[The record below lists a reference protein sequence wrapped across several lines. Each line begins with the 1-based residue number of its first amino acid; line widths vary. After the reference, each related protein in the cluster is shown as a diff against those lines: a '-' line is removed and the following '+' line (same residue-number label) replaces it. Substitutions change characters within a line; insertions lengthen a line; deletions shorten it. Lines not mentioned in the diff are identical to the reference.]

1 MSGALGEQTGN
12 GVGSKRR
19 GKSLSVWIVETS
31 CVREM
36 ETEKASNEAYCQ
48 RSQRKEDSDSKMIH
62 SVCGEHEAKR
72 QSVRGA
78 EEGAWG

>member
-1 MSGALGEQTGN
+1 MSGALAEKTGN
-12 GVGSKRR
+12 GAGSKRR
-19 GKSLSVWIVETS
+19 GKSLSVWIVETF
-31 CVREM
+31 CVRKM
-36 ETEKASNEAYCQ
+36 ETKTASNEAYCQ

-78 EEGAWG
+78 EAGMWG